1 MSERMTKLVTIG
13 ISMLVSIA
21 VVTAIFL
28 VIGVKNEA
36 LQATFIAILSAS
48 IALDVYPRL
57 VNRFM
62 VPQDAP

>member
-1 MSERMTKLVTIG
+1 MNQKMTKLVTIG

-21 VVTAIFL
+21 VVTVIFL

-36 LQATFIAILSAS
+36 RQATFIAILSAS

-57 VNRFM
+57 VNRFL
-62 VPQDAP
+62 VPQDTP